1 MIRLDSASNGGVKT
15 VKAVKAVKKVKQ
27 QRSLPSASLRASSRL
42 GMTNSGGPSNR
53 VKTKSAT
60 DSRRFR
66 TGKAL
71 KSGRMGGGT
80 RSDGVVEDVLFAA
93 RMAAGSGT
101 ELTADPLEFVRTSE
115 SISYALRESISRTEA
130 RFRRA
135 GRPGVVEWW
144 SDGDGGMVHGS
155 GFGVHGWGL
164 NSHRQRRLCHRG
176 RQSGPDLAPEKHPKS
191 TRKGFGVKIRGK
203 DSGQGVGVNIQRSTG
218 RRERYKC

>member
-1 MIRLDSASNGGVKT
+1 
-15 VKAVKAVKKVKQ
+15 
-27 QRSLPSASLRASSRL
+27 
-42 GMTNSGGPSNR
+42 
-53 VKTKSAT
+53 
-60 DSRRFR
+60 
-66 TGKAL
+66 
-71 KSGRMGGGT
+71 MGGGT

-176 RQSGPDLAPEKHPKS
+176 RQSDPDLAPEK
-191 TRKGFGVKIRGK
+191 
-203 DSGQGVGVNIQRSTG
+203 DSGQGIGVKSASLRILRLIGAAQFFSELQEQIQSLKAHGNTLG
-218 RRERYKC
+218 I